1 VTSSLPPVPTE
12 PPASRPD
19 HPAFRASCALGI
31 LGIVLLFVGAVT
43 GIHGLLYA
51 GVGAGAASLLA
62 ALAWRAD
69 LVASWRQEH
78 PRGRS

>member
-1 VTSSLPPVPTE
+1 MSATE
-12 PPASRPD
+12 PPANRPD

-43 GIHGLLYA
+43 GIHGVLYSA
-51 GVGAGAASLLA
+51 VGAGAASLLA
-62 ALAWRAD
+62 ALVWRSD
-69 LVASWRQEH
+69 LVANWHQEH